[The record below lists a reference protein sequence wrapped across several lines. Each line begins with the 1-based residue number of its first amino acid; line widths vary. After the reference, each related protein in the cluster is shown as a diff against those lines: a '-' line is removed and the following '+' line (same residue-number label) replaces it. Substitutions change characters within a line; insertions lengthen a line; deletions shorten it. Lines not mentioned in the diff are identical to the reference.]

1 MPPLPQQ
8 QRLQFTL
15 SHKTEKAIIDRE
27 LDDAIQRVQQVVD
40 SAFPDG
46 LPVMDKPGTPEER
59 LLRYQKVTYEEDK
72 PLLAINGYIAK
83 FKRSEQPPLLSPFWQ
98 ALVLFPDLYE
108 EMRKDYMRV
117 SGQLYEEEE

>member
-1 MPPLPQQ
+1 MPNFPVQ
-8 QRLQFTL
+8 QRLNFTL
-15 SHKTEKAIIDRE
+15 SKEKERAILDRE
-27 LDDAIQRVQQVVD
+27 VDRAIKHSQETVGKV
-40 SAFPDG
+40 FPDG
-46 LPVMDKPGTPEER
+46 LPHMDKPGTPEER

-83 FKRSEQPPLLSPFWQ
+83 FKRGELPPLLSPFWQ
-98 ALVLFPDLYE
+98 ALVLFPDLYN